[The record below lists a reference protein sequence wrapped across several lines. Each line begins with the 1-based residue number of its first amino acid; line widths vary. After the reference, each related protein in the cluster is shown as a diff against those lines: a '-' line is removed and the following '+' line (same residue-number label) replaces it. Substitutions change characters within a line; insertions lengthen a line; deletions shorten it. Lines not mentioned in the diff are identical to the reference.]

1 MAVSLAVAVVAFAVA
16 VRFRPLARI
25 GMTANLTPTVC
36 AGIYIVTLP
45 FGVTKRLREKS
56 ADVVR
61 EPMRN
66 AKSLLRRPK
75 RVLAG
80 LIGFFDRV

>member
-16 VRFRPLARI
+16 VRFLPLAS
-25 GMTANLTPTVC
+25 ANLTPTVC

-66 AKSLLRRPK
+66 AKSLRRRSK

-80 LIGFFDRV
+80 LIGFFGRV